1 MNEMFK
7 DLGDSWKNCDR
18 SEVLHKQ
25 SMQILKEM
33 SLNTTFYA
41 SHDCTFN
48 LIPR

>member
-18 SEVLHKQ
+18 SKILHKQ

-33 SLNTTFYA
+33 SLNTTLSTPYMTA
-41 SHDCTFN
+41 R
-48 LIPR
+48 LI